1 MPQLIKIS
9 IANARILDDLKL
21 RFSRAITNDSVKIRA
36 LENEGIRVNNKIKVE
51 GSSNPENSHYL
62 SIKAE
67 LMNGLLLLKNI
78 TALTAENDSHESQ
91 SAD

>member
-1 MPQLIKIS
+1 MPQPTKIY

-21 RFSRAITNDSVKIRA
+21 RFARAITNDSVKIRA
-36 LENEGIRVNNKIKVE
+36 LENEDIRVNSKVE
-51 GSSNPENSHYL
+51 GSSNPENSRYL

-67 LMNGLLLLKNI
+67 LMNGLLLLKYV
-78 TALTAENDSHESQ
+78 TALTIENDSHESQ

>member
-1 MPQLIKIS
+1 MPQPTKTY

-21 RFSRAITNDSVKIRA
+21 RFARAITTDSVKIRA
-36 LENEGIRVNNKIKVE
+36 LENEGKRVNSKVE
-51 GSSNPENSHYL
+51 GSFNLENSRHL

-67 LMNGLLLLKNI
+67 LMNGLLLLKHV
-78 TALTAENDSHESQ
+78 TALTTENDSHESQ

>member
-1 MPQLIKIS
+1 MPQPTKTY

-21 RFSRAITNDSVKIRA
+21 RFARAITNDSVKIRT
-36 LENEGIRVNNKIKVE
+36 LENEGIRVNSKVE
-51 GSSNPENSHYL
+51 GSSNPENSRYL

-67 LMNGLLLLKNI
+67 LMNGLLLLKHV
-78 TALTAENDSHESQ
+78 TALTTENDSHESQ